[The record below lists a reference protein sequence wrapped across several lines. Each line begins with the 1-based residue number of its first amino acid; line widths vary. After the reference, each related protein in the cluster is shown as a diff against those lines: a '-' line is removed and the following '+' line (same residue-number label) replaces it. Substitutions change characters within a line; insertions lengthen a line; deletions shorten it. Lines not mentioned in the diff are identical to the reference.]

1 MVISQVS
8 DSVQRLAKSCR
19 LGLPVPLASLERV
32 ASNRREGARGSEQ
45 KSEGSD
51 ELLRRARYS
60 AILIQGQVHR
70 QRQSETK
77 KIIQKSQ
84 RKGAN
89 IRSGEWTCRACSQK
103 VERPMLQ
110 DDRNRTSAVG
120 FFMSLV

>member
-1 MVISQVS
+1 MIYLEMVISQVG

-32 ASNRREGARGSEQ
+32 TSKRGRAQEDQSKQ
-45 KSEGSD
+45 SEGSD
-51 ELLRRARYS
+51 RARYC

-103 VERPMLQ
+103 V
-110 DDRNRTSAVG
+110 DSAYA
-120 FFMSLV
+120 SR

>member
-1 MVISQVS
+1 MVISQVG

-19 LGLPVPLASLERV
+19 LGLPVPLASLEKWR
-32 ASNRREGARGSEQ
+32 AIGGRAQEDQSK

-84 RKGAN
+84 RKGVN

>member
-1 MVISQVS
+1 MQ
-8 DSVQRLAKSCR
+8 
-19 LGLPVPLASLERV
+19 
-32 ASNRREGARGSEQ
+32 EGQSKQ
-45 KSEGSD
+45 SEGSD

-103 VERPMLQ
+103 VDVGARESATQRLG
-110 DDRNRTSAVG
+110 RND
-120 FFMSLV
+120 